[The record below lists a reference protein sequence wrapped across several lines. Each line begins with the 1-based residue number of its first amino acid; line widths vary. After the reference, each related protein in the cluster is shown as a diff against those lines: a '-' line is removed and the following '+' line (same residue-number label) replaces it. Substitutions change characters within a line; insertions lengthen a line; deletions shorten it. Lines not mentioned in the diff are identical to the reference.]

1 MCYVVRVAS
10 SGKVWCFF
18 VFFQV
23 SEGLSS
29 SFFAAISPTFLR
41 FGILHCMVL
50 VHSLIIRYYYSVLGN
65 FINLV
70 DFAHSVVAGFA
81 VRRNIQN

>member
-1 MCYVVRVAS
+1 MCYVVGVAS

-18 VFFQV
+18 LFFQV

-29 SFFAAISPTFLR
+29 SFFAAIPPSFLR
-41 FGILHCMVL
+41 LGILHCIA
-50 VHSLIIRYYYSVLGN
+50 HSPIIRYYYSVLGN